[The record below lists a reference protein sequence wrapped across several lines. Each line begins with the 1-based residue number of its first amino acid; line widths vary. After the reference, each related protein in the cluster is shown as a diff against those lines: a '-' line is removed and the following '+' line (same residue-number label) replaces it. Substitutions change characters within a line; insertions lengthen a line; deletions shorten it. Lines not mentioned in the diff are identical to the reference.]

1 VFEGKDLRV
10 SRPLIVKETH
20 MDRRTFLLAA
30 AVAASA
36 PAMAETSVAPGLAL
50 GPSGRFA
57 FLPAPGA
64 PFSGAVIARPGFHLR
79 RLTLR
84 QSRPLEEGLAFAAA
98 YLKRE
103 GLAGALA
110 GVELR
115 SPVVLSRA
123 DFAAFNVRYVAAL
136 KAVGLVSADVVPAAR
151 SNMAP
156 VYDVPATAQLHAFT
170 IAAPGPSSPDALGPD
185 FLISGKPA
193 EGPPPMGVIAPN
205 DVSSE
210 GMAKKA
216 AFVIAALK
224 AATLKLGGHW
234 EDVTGVHIYTRQ
246 ALGGALR
253 VLGDSGL
260 AQFDLALVPGDPPST
275 GADGTPTDFE
285 ADVRA
290 VSEEVII

>member
-1 VFEGKDLRV
+1 
-10 SRPLIVKETH
+10 

-30 AVAASA
+30 TVAASS
-36 PAMAETSVAPGLAL
+36 PAMAATPVPPGLAV
-50 GPSGRFA
+50 GPSGGFA

-64 PFSGAVIARPGFHLR
+64 PFSGAVIAQPGFNLR
-79 RLTLR
+79 RVSLR
-84 QSRPLEEGLAFAAA
+84 KSRPLEEGFALAAA

-103 GLAGALA
+103 GLVGALA

-115 SPVVLSRA
+115 SPMVLSRA
-123 DFAAFNVRYVAAL
+123 DFGAFNVRYVAAL
-136 KAVGLVSADVVPAAR
+136 KAAGLLNGDIVPAAR

-156 VYDVPATAQLHAFT
+156 IYDVPTTPQLHAFT
-170 IAAPGPSSPDALGPD
+170 IAAPGHSSPEALGLD

-193 EGPPPMGVIAPN
+193 EGPPPVGVIAPG

-216 AFVIAALK
+216 TFVIAALK
-224 AATLKLGGHW
+224 ASTLKLGGHW
-234 EDVTGVHIYTRQ
+234 EDITGVHIYTRQ
-246 ALGGALR
+246 ALGDALK
-253 VLGDSGL
+253 VLGESGL
-260 AQFDLALVPGDPPST
+260 ARFDLALVPGDPPST

-290 VSEEVII
+290 VSDEVTV

>member
-1 VFEGKDLRV
+1 
-10 SRPLIVKETH
+10 
-20 MDRRTFLLAA
+20 MDRRNFLIAAAMAAATPALAA
-30 AVAASA
+30 TPV
-36 PAMAETSVAPGLAL
+36 PPGLNL
-50 GPSGRFA
+50 GPSGGFA

-64 PFSGAVIARPGFHLR
+64 PFSGAVIALSGFRLR
-79 RLTLR
+79 RVTLR
-84 QSRPLEEGLAFAAA
+84 KSRPLEEGLAFLAA

-103 GLAGALA
+103 GLVGALA
-110 GVELR
+110 AVELR

-123 DFAAFNVRYVAAL
+123 DFGAFNFRYVAAL
-136 KAVGLVSADVVPAAR
+136 KAAGLLTGDLVPAAR

-156 VYDVPATAQLHAFT
+156 IYDVPGTPQLHAFT
-170 IAAPGPSSPDALGPD
+170 IAAPGRSSPNALGPD

-193 EGPPPMGVIAPN
+193 EAPPPVGVIAPG

-216 AFVIAALK
+216 AFVIGSLK
-224 AATLKLGGHW
+224 ASTAKVGGRW
-234 EDVTGVHIYTRQ
+234 EDITGAHVYTRQ
-246 ALGGALR
+246 ALGGALK

-260 AQFDLALVPGDPPST
+260 ARFDFALVPGDPPST

-290 VSEEVII
+290 VSDEVVV

>member
-1 VFEGKDLRV
+1 MRI
-10 SRPLIVKETH
+10 SRPLIFMETP

-30 AVAASA
+30 AVAAST
-36 PAMAETSVAPGLAL
+36 PALAETAVAPGLAL
-50 GPSGRFA
+50 GPSGGFA

-64 PFSGAVIARPGFHLR
+64 AFSGAVIASPGFHLR
-79 RLTLR
+79 RVTLR
-84 QSRPLEEGLAFAAA
+84 KSRPLEEGLAFAAA

-103 GLAGALA
+103 GLTGALA

-123 DFAAFNVRYVAAL
+123 DFGAFNVRYVAAL
-136 KAVGLVSADVVPAAR
+136 KASGLLTGDLVPAAR

-156 VYDVPATAQLHAFT
+156 VYDVPTTAQLHAFT
-170 IAAPGPSSPDALGPD
+170 IAAPGHSSRDALGPD

-193 EGPPPMGVIAPN
+193 EGPPPVGVIAPG
-205 DVSSE
+205 DVSSK

-224 AATLKLGGHW
+224 AATLKLGGAW
-234 EDVTGVHIYTRQ
+234 EDITGVHIYTRQ
-246 ALGGALR
+246 ALGGALK

-260 AQFDLALVPGDPPST
+260 ARFDLTLVPGDPPST

-290 VSEEVII
+290 VSDEVVA

>member
-1 VFEGKDLRV
+1 MFEGKDLRV

-123 DFAAFNVRYVAAL
+123 DFGAFNVRYVAAL
-136 KAVGLVSADVVPAAR
+136 KAVGLVSGDVVPAAR

-156 VYDVPATAQLHAFT
+156 VYDVPATARLHAFT
-170 IAAPGPSSPDALGPD
+170 IAAPGPSSPDAVGPD

-210 GMAKKA
+210 GMGKKA

>member
-1 VFEGKDLRV
+1 
-10 SRPLIVKETH
+10 
-20 MDRRTFLLAA
+20 MDRRTFVFAA
-30 AVAASA
+30 AVAAGA
-36 PAMAETSVAPGLAL
+36 PATAATAAPPGLAL
-50 GPSGRFA
+50 GPSGGFA

-64 PFSGAVIARPGFHLR
+64 PFSGAVIAQPGFRLR
-79 RLTLR
+79 RLSLR
-84 QSRPLEEGLAFAAA
+84 KTRPLDEGFAFIAA

-103 GLAGALA
+103 GLTGALA

-123 DFAAFNVRYVAAL
+123 DFGAFNARYVAAL
-136 KAVGLVSADVVPAAR
+136 KAAGLLTGDLVPAAR

-156 VYDVPATAQLHAFT
+156 LYDVPVRPQLHAFT

-193 EGPPPMGVIAPN
+193 EASPPEGVIAPN

-216 AFVIAALK
+216 EFVIASLK
-224 AATLKLGGHW
+224 ASTLKLGGRW
-234 EDVTGVHIYTRQ
+234 EDITGVHVYTRQ
-246 ALGGALR
+246 ALGGALK
-253 VLGDSGL
+253 VMAESGL
-260 AQFDLALVPGDPPST
+260 ARFDLALVPGDPPST

-290 VSEEVII
+290 VSDEVVV

>member
-1 VFEGKDLRV
+1 
-10 SRPLIVKETH
+10 

-30 AVAASA
+30 AVAASS
-36 PAMAETSVAPGLAL
+36 PAIAATPLPPGLAL
-50 GPSGRFA
+50 GPSGGFA

-64 PFSGAVIARPGFHLR
+64 PFSGAVVAQPGFHLR
-79 RLTLR
+79 RVSLR
-84 QSRPLEEGLAFAAA
+84 QSRPLEEGFAFLAA

-103 GLAGALA
+103 GLVGALA

-123 DFAAFNVRYVAAL
+123 DFGAFNVRYVAAL
-136 KAVGLVSADVVPAAR
+136 KAAGLLTGGLVPAAR

-156 VYDVPATAQLHAFT
+156 VYDVPAAAQLHAFT
-170 IAAPGPSSPDALGPD
+170 IAASGHSSRDALGPD

-193 EGPPPMGVIAPN
+193 EAPPPLGVIAPG
-205 DVSSE
+205 DVSAE

-216 AFVIAALK
+216 EFVIESLK
-224 AATLKLGGHW
+224 ASTAKVGGRW
-234 EDVTGVHIYTRQ
+234 EDITGVHLYTRQ
-246 ALGGALR
+246 ALGGALK
-253 VLGDSGL
+253 VLGESGL
-260 AQFDLALVPGDPPST
+260 ARFDLALVPGDPPST

-290 VSEEVII
+290 VSDEVVV